1 MVDLSS
7 STLPM
12 NPPPII
18 SLGHN
23 EEGVNIVFDIS
34 QLPTNAKRYW
44 VIPVRL
50 SPGIYIDW
58 STCTLQ
64 VHGVRGSVFQFYTS
78 HILAVNTWWDLYL
91 NDTVR
96 VVLPGGSEVT
106 QGSQPAKLTLA
117 QLRINPEDYQKFY
130 TDICAKGE
138 TPRAIVVFVGLKTG
152 VFKD

>member
-1 MVDLSS
+1 MF
-7 STLPM
+7 STSPSYLPM
-12 NPPPII
+12 QRDIGL
-18 SLGHN
+18 SLSDFHLVFILTGTWCL
-23 EEGVNIVFDIS
+23 VAIVSLIH
-34 QLPTNAKRYW
+34 PTFCLIR
-44 VIPVRL
+44 
-50 SPGIYIDW
+50 